1 MKQKLTK
8 KFYILTS
15 IFGTLLVAVGIAGGM
30 IIGQEVFASNI
41 DYGAIDVS
49 SIEDDQIALMKKY
62 ERTSSSAYKSTFKPY
77 EFVNISLNKLGE
89 YQSIHKV
96 TTGAVVAA
104 GVTQDIRSNFVK
116 EGDNYF
122 MENLSQSSM
131 VKVAWRFYQDK
142 DSVEAYKGSLNNIES
157 AKWKKDSKE
166 DYNLTD
172 YEETWGKTLDK
183 GSIYII
189 SSKTV
194 TSGDVKETDDG
205 YEVTIELDTSNSVV
219 RYVKQMMQTSN
230 LSKPPVFHDVKLT
243 YTLDKDLNL
252 LKSVSDESYDVYMFG
267 KHNSKGHVVDTYIYE
282 DGTKIP
288 SLTEDAL
295 YEN

>member
-1 MKQKLTK
+1 M
-8 KFYILTS
+8 
-15 IFGTLLVAVGIAGGM
+15 
-30 IIGQEVFASNI
+30 
-41 DYGAIDVS
+41 
-49 SIEDDQIALMKKY
+49 
-62 ERTSSSAYKSTFKPY
+62 
-77 EFVNISLNKLGE
+77 
-89 YQSIHKV
+89 
-96 TTGAVVAA
+96 
-104 GVTQDIRSNFVK
+104 
-116 EGDNYF
+116 
-122 MENLSQSSM
+122 
-131 VKVAWRFYQDK
+131 
-142 DSVEAYKGSLNNIES
+142 
-157 AKWKKDSKE
+157 
-166 DYNLTD
+166 
-172 YEETWGKTLDK
+172 DK

-194 TSGDVKETDDG
+194 TNGDVKETGDG